1 MKPASQAWM
10 SEHPG
15 IAHMRLVE
23 RTPPEPG
30 AGELLVEVAAAAL
43 NFSDLL
49 MLDDRYQVR
58 PPRPFVPGQ
67 EIAGTVVEAAS
78 QTGFKAGER
87 VAGKVEW
94 GGFARHAL
102 LRADMAIRLPADAP
116 FDVAAALPVAY
127 TTAAVALI
135 ECAAVR
141 AGETVLVLA
150 GAGGVGLAA
159 LDVGRALGA
168 RVVCAV
174 GSSDK
179 AALVMQRGAQLAV
192 NYSEAGWL
200 DGVRQF
206 VGADGVDVV
215 VDPVGGALATEA
227 LRCLAWKGRY
237 LVVGFASGDL
247 TQIPAHRLLLKRAS
261 AIGVYWNHDLD
272 AVMLS
277 DISARLTRWLAEGVI
292 RPHVG
297 ARYPMEQAPQALAA
311 LQARGTTGKVVLTMT
326 RA

>member
-1 MKPASQAWM
+1 MTAPSKAWL
-10 SEHPG
+10 SEQPG
-15 IAHMRLVE
+15 IARMRLVE
-23 RTPPEPG
+23 RAPPRPAG
-30 AGELLVEVAAAAL
+30 GELLIEVAAAAL

-67 EIAGTVVEAAS
+67 EIAGTVVAAAS
-78 QTGFKAGER
+78 DSGFRTGER

-94 GGFARHAL
+94 GGFASHAL
-102 LRADMAIRLPADAP
+102 MRADMAIRLPAETP

-141 AGETVLVLA
+141 PGETVLVLA

-168 RVVCAV
+168 RVICAV

-179 AALVMQRGAQLAV
+179 AALVTARGAQGAV
-192 NYSEAGWL
+192 NYAGADWL
-200 DGVRQF
+200 DAVRQCA
-206 VGADGVDVV
+206 GADGVDVI
-215 VDPVGGALATEA
+215 VDPVGGTLAVDA
-227 LRCLAWKGRY
+227 LRCLAWEGRF
-237 LVVGFASGDL
+237 LIVGFASGDI

-261 AIGVYWNHDLD
+261 AIGVYWNHDRD
-272 AVMLS
+272 AAMLS
-277 DISARLTRWLAEGVI
+277 GISARLTQWLADGVI

-297 ARYPMEQAPQALAA
+297 AHYPLEQAPQALAA
-311 LQARGTTGKVVLTMT
+311 LQARGTTGKVVLTLSPP
-326 RA
+326 